1 MIKIAICDDDSFMVK
16 DIKSRTEAY
25 FKETCVECKI
35 TTFDDGQPLVQTYKS
50 CDKPFDIIILD
61 MKLKRMNGDDASKM
75 IRCLDQDVILI
86 FISSWIS
93 YAVFGYEV
101 NAHRFIPK
109 DGEKSNDDLTGALES
124 AYQLMQSRKQY
135 MLIHQHN
142 GIVRIELREILYIE
156 ALNKNLMVHLL
167 PQVYFLLPRSRPL
180 PRGRKRPLPLSQ
192 KRLLLPQRRSRLQ
205 RSLKQRLT
213 RGRKRPLPLS
223 QKRPLPPRSP
233 KPPLLPQEARQEV
246 LLLLPEA
253 PLLP

>member
-16 DIKSRTEAY
+16 DIKNRTEAF
-25 FKETCVECKI
+25 FKDICVECKI
-35 TTFDDGQPLVQTYKS
+35 TTFDDGEPLVQTYKS

-75 IRCLDQDVILI
+75 IRSLDQDVILI

-135 MLIHQHN
+135 MLIHQNN
-142 GIVRIELREILYIE
+142 GIVRIGLREILYIE
-156 ALNKNLMVHLL
+156 ALNKNLMVHCIDD
-167 PQVYFLLPRSRPL
+167 VYRFSAKLGLIEKELENSNIMRCHRSYLVNVEHITAVKKDFLQLTGGKEIPVSRPY
-180 PRGRKRPLPLSQ
+180 RKLMLD
-192 KRLLLPQRRSRLQ
+192 
-205 RSLKQRLT
+205 RLT
-213 RGRKRPLPLS
+213 DYLGADL
-223 QKRPLPPRSP
+223 
-233 KPPLLPQEARQEV
+233 
-246 LLLLPEA
+246 
-253 PLLP
+253 

>member
-16 DIKSRTEAY
+16 DIKNRTEAY

-35 TTFDDGQPLVQTYKS
+35 TTFDDGEPLVQTYNS

-75 IRCLDQDVILI
+75 IRSLDQDVILI

-135 MLIHQHN
+135 MLIHQNN
-142 GIVRIELREILYIE
+142 GIVRIGLREILYIE
-156 ALNKNLMVHLL
+156 ALNKNLMVHCIDD
-167 PQVYFLLPRSRPL
+167 VYRFSAKLGLIEKELENSNIMRCHRSYLVNVEHITAVKKDFLQLTGGKEIPVSRPY
-180 PRGRKRPLPLSQ
+180 RKLMLD
-192 KRLLLPQRRSRLQ
+192 
-205 RSLKQRLT
+205 RLT
-213 RGRKRPLPLS
+213 DYLGADL
-223 QKRPLPPRSP
+223 
-233 KPPLLPQEARQEV
+233 
-246 LLLLPEA
+246 
-253 PLLP
+253 

>member
-35 TTFDDGQPLVQTYKS
+35 TTFDDGQPLVQTYNS

-75 IRCLDQDVILI
+75 IRSLDQDVILI

-156 ALNKNLMVHLL
+156 ALNKNLMVHCIDD
-167 PQVYFLLPRSRPL
+167 VYRFSAKLGLIEKELENSNIMRCHRSYLVNVEHITAVKKDFLQLTGGKEIAVSRPY
-180 PRGRKRPLPLSQ
+180 RKLMLD
-192 KRLLLPQRRSRLQ
+192 
-205 RSLKQRLT
+205 RLT
-213 RGRKRPLPLS
+213 DYLGADL
-223 QKRPLPPRSP
+223 
-233 KPPLLPQEARQEV
+233 
-246 LLLLPEA
+246 
-253 PLLP
+253 

>member
-35 TTFDDGQPLVQTYKS
+35 TTFDDGEPLVQTYNS
-50 CDKPFDIIILD
+50 CDKPFDITILD

-75 IRCLDQDVILI
+75 IRSLDQDVILI

-156 ALNKNLMVHLL
+156 ALNKNLMVHCIDD
-167 PQVYFLLPRSRPL
+167 VYRFSAKLGLIEKELENSNIMRCHRSYLVNVEHITAVKKDFLQLTGGKEIPVSRPY
-180 PRGRKRPLPLSQ
+180 RKLMLD
-192 KRLLLPQRRSRLQ
+192 
-205 RSLKQRLT
+205 RLT
-213 RGRKRPLPLS
+213 DYLG
-223 QKRPLPPRSP
+223 
-233 KPPLLPQEARQEV
+233 AD
-246 LLLLPEA
+246 
-253 PLLP
+253 